1 MIKCDNCESPAVYE
15 FSSRGAETAFYCEPC
30 VPWTIADLAAK
41 DNLPKVTQPEIT
53 EIAPAPEAVA
63 EETVATEA
71 VVEEAVVEAPVEEV
85 KPTSRKKKALEVSED
100 ANGITNTEDS
110 DKTGPSDS

>member
-41 DNLPKVTQPEIT
+41 DNLPKVTQPEVT

-63 EETVATEA
+63 EEV
-71 VVEEAVVEAPVEEV
+71 VEEV
-85 KPTSRKKKALEVSED
+85 KPSARKKKSAEAADTVVSED
-100 ANGITNTEDS
+100 ATNVENTTNS
-110 DKTGPSDS
+110 DEAGSSSS

>member
-41 DNLPKVTQPEIT
+41 DNLPKVTQPEVT

-63 EETVATEA
+63 KEVAP
-71 VVEEAVVEAPVEEV
+71 EAVVEAVAEEV
-85 KPTSRKKKALEVSED
+85 KPSARKKKAADAADTVVSED
-100 ANGITNTEDS
+100 ATNVENTTNS
-110 DKTGPSDS
+110 DEAGASAS